1 MKRRFLALFL
11 TAALAC
17 SIAACG
23 KDGGSE
29 PVGDSPQTE
38 ESAELTAEEE
48 SAEPAVEEEPEVDPM
63 TAALE
68 NMNSVTSMETK
79 MVMDMNIVVSA
90 DGQEQ
95 SMESTTVMDMALFSD
110 PMKIKME
117 MTMEAEGE
125 NVEMS
130 IYGEA
135 EEDGTYMMYVYDGM
149 NWQSQPAGVE
159 DLAAFSAR
167 DSMASS
173 IGDGSLYKAEGTE
186 QIDGA
191 NAYKY
196 SYVMTGDEMKE
207 AMLSYGALDSFMEL
221 GIDSSQLYSM
231 LDGLGEII
239 TYVWIDEATL
249 YPVKYEMDMTEVM
262 DALMVN
268 LFEEM
273 GELAAGKSM
282 NVPKMEI
289 TMTCSNFNN
298 VADFSVP
305 DEAKAN

>member
-29 PVGDSPQTE
+29 PAGDSPQTE

-79 MVMDMNIVVSA
+79 MVTEAKMVISA

-95 SMESTTVMDMALFSD
+95 SRGSITVMDMALFSD

-117 MTMEAEGE
+117 MTMETEGE

-149 NWQSQPAGVE
+149 NWQSQPVGVA
-159 DLAAFSAR
+159 DLESFSAR

-173 IGDGSLYKAEGTE
+173 IGDGSLYKAEGME

-207 AMLSYGALDSFMEL
+207 AMFSYGVGFAREL
-221 GIDSSQLYSM
+221 GIDLNQLDSM
-231 LDGLGEII
+231 LDGLGEIT

-249 YPVKYEMDMTEVM
+249 YPVKYEMDMTEAM
-262 DALMVN
+262 DALIVNMV
-268 LFEEM
+268 EEM
-273 GELAAGKSM
+273 GELAAGKSI
-282 NVPKMEI
+282 NVPKAEI
-289 TMTCSNFNN
+289 IMTCSNFNN